1 MPKMKTNRMAK
12 KKFSVNKNG
21 VVKRGTANRSHN
33 TGKKSGKSK
42 RQLSKGRLVA
52 KVDIKHVK
60 RLLPYAERRVSVK

>member
-21 VVKRGTANRSHN
+21 VIKRGTATRRHN
-33 TGKKSGKSK
+33 TGKKSGKAK

-52 KVDIKHVK
+52 KVDTKQIK
-60 RLLPYAERRVSVK
+60 RLLPYA